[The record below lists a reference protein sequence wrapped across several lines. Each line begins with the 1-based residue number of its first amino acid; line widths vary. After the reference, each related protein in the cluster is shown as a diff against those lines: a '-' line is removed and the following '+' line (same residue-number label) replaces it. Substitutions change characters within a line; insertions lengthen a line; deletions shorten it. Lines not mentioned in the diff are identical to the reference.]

1 MPAESFLAFLLIAV
15 AVNIL
20 LIIAVGL
27 TAMRIR
33 RRADE
38 RAAGGRLAGEAERP
52 GWLLLDSDGHPSL
65 TYDRVVRVVSWAFI
79 LAVAA
84 IVAASGLWPDTQ
96 TAIFA
101 LLVVAGIFLLV
112 VHEVIP
118 GEVLGSARPIVEGS
132 VGITLATLLVVLTNG
147 PRSPFFFAFALIV
160 AGAALVLPPRLTILV
175 TAFAVGGYVVG
186 VLANPAELPL
196 ATNAAAGVSINIATL
211 VLLAYMAM
219 IVAREQRQS
228 RDAAIRLSS
237 VDSLTGLGN
246 RAYFFAAIEREIE
259 RSARSRRGFCLL
271 MLDLDGLKP
280 INDRYGHYEGDR
292 VLRGVGDVIRNRV
305 RRIDTAARYGG
316 DEFVVL
322 LPETEPSGA
331 YVLAE
336 KIRAGASEL
345 AIDTSTVRIR
355 TSLSIGVV
363 AFPADGR
370 TVDELMIAA
379 DQAMYASK
387 RRGKNQ
393 IVGYRSGAAEQRR
406 RTGRGTLGGP
416 TRRGPRRD
424 PVGTAR

>member
-1 MPAESFLAFLLIAV
+1 MPAETFVVLLLVAV
-15 AVNIL
+15 AINVL
-20 LIIAVGL
+20 LLAAVGL
-27 TAMRIR
+27 AAIRILR
-33 RRADE
+33 RPNE
-38 RAAGGRLAGEAERP
+38 RTNGGRPAGDTDRP
-52 GWLLLDSDGHPSL
+52 GWLPLDSDGRPSL
-65 TYDRVVRVVSWAFI
+65 TYDRVVRVVGWAFI
-79 LAVAA
+79 LAVGA
-84 IVAASGLWPDTQ
+84 IVAASGRWPDTQ
-96 TAIFA
+96 TAIFT
-101 LLVVAGIFLLV
+101 LLIVGGVFLLI

-132 VGITLATLLVVLTNG
+132 VGITLATLLVVLTDG
-147 PRSPFFFAFALIV
+147 PSSPFFFAFALIV
-160 AGAALVLPPRLTILV
+160 VGAALVLPPRLTILV
-175 TAFAVGGYVVG
+175 TALAVGAYLVG
-186 VLANPAELPL
+186 VLADPAELPL
-196 ATNAAAGVSINIATL
+196 ETAEAVGVSVNIATL

-219 IVAREQRQS
+219 VVAREQRRS
-228 RDAAIRLSS
+228 RDAAITLSS
-237 VDSLTGLGN
+237 IDSLTGLYN
-246 RAYFFAAIEREIE
+246 RAYFFASIEREIE

-271 MLDLDGLKP
+271 MLDLDGLKQ

-292 VLRGVGDVIRNRV
+292 VLRGVSEVIRYRV

-336 KIRAGASEL
+336 KIRTGASDL
-345 AIDTSTVRIR
+345 AIETSTIRIR

-363 AFPADGR
+363 AFPTDGR

-406 RTGRGTLGGP
+406 RTGQGTLGGP
-416 TRRGPRRD
+416 TRREPRRD
-424 PVGTAR
+424 PVGTIR